1 LLNNKIMAAQKGN
14 EFWKLADWGKP
25 KAYQPGELW
34 VKACDYF
41 QWCQDHPWYK
51 NEAVKGG
58 DSAGMIIK
66 VPTSRPFTI
75 QGFCIHAGIVTSTFY
90 NYEKDEAY
98 LPITTRIR
106 EIIYSEKFEGAAVG
120 AYNANIIARDLGLAD
135 KKEVNKVVKRLDFKD
150 AL

>member
-1 LLNNKIMAAQKGN
+1 MGAPKDN

-25 KAYQPGELW
+25 KAYQPEELW
-34 VKACDYF
+34 EKACDYF
-41 QWCQDHPWYK
+41 QWCQDHPWVK

-58 DSAGMIIK
+58 DNAGMIIK

-75 QGFCIHAGIVTSTFY
+75 HGFCIHAGIVTATFY
-90 NYEKDEAY
+90 NYEKDKAY
-98 LPITTRIR
+98 LEIITRIR
-106 EIIYSEKFEGAAVG
+106 EVIYSEKFEGAAVG

-135 KKEVNKVVKRLDFKD
+135 KKEVNKVVKKLDFKD